1 MIGCGSSLFQ
11 FCDLFFDFPYA
22 FHIFR
27 KSFQFILCKGV
38 LVCFDG
44 ISQIISIIFAGIST
58 TFAHHAEYLVP
69 YSLMIC
75 KNLVLLLIQI
85 IQCSVGAVCGYCAGF
100 RQRLI
105 GFVRAG
111 SICCAAGCKQ

>member
-11 FCDLFFDFPYA
+11 FCDLFFDLPYA

-27 KSFQFILCKGV
+27 KCFQFILCKGV

-44 ISQIISIIFAGIST
+44 ISQIISIICAGISI

-111 SICCAAGCKQ
+111 SIRCAAGCKQ